1 MKPFMKPLRE
11 HTIPEIIGGGGV
23 SLGIIMLFIC
33 SLLGVDVNS
42 WKIKWQPR
50 PLYPE
55 RVGQV
60 TLIDTSKQHQAIFT
74 SASDIYETFAWYDQT
89 LAEQLFHKNI
99 NIDTPAIQEKTYYM
113 CTGMKI
119 TVRGE
124 AATNTFTITMRK
136 GFPMRSPP
144 SCSELML
151 KNQSI
156 PLYPRHKS
164 LISANGNATM
174 TFTSSSSI
182 TETLQWYDQT
192 LKSQAFQIDTN
203 TKNLAHTHITYH
215 LCNGINITIIA
226 KIKTNLFQVSKHQ
239 ALSDHNQSACNSR
252 Q

>member
-11 HTIPEIIGGGGV
+11 HTIPEILGGGGV
-23 SLGIIMLFIC
+23 ILGMGVV
-33 SLLGVDVNS
+33 LLCIVFGIDINT

-74 SASDIYETFAWYDQT
+74 SASDIYETFTWYDQT
-89 LAEQLFHKNI
+89 LAEQLLDQDI
-99 NIDTPAIQEKTYYM
+99 NIDTPAIQERTYYL

-144 SCSELML
+144 SCSELIL
-151 KNQSI
+151 KNQLI
-156 PLYPRHKS
+156 PLYPQHKS
-164 LISANGNATM
+164 PISANGNTTI

-182 TETLQWYDQT
+182 SETLQWYDQT
-192 LKSQAFQIDTN
+192 LNSQAFQIDTQIN
-203 TKNLAHTHITYH
+203 HPVSMQITYH
-215 LCNGINITIIA
+215 LCNGINLIIIA
-226 KIKTNLFQVSKHQ
+226 EIKTNLFQVSKQQ
-239 ALSDHNQSACNSR
+239 ALSGHNQLACNTK